1 MMMMHLEW
9 EWWYSCCTEVMWK
22 KTQKYTQTTINSK
35 FRDFGWIVLCSVHY
49 SEQLMIRAG
58 QISWTLPHRF
68 ETVKVGLWRVIF
80 IKIWPALETDH
91 QKPKERRQNKKLW
104 LMQKFCGWK
113 KKRFHFHNL
122 VEGCICS
129 CSCAS
134 IKEFATKQKRFIFE
148 SKICVNKIEL
158 LFRLP
163 CVLSVDPV
171 FSLSFRLAH
180 VEYNS
185 YAVRENCLSHKFFHD
200 CDPIRYP
207 NTCRKISPSIQWNN
221 NNYFAQ

>member
-1 MMMMHLEW
+1 MNITMMMMMHLEW

-68 ETVKVGLWRVIF
+68 ETVKVGLWRVIS

-113 KKRFHFHNL
+113 KT
-122 VEGCICS
+122 I
-129 CSCAS
+129 
-134 IKEFATKQKRFIFE
+134 
-148 SKICVNKIEL
+148 
-158 LFRLP
+158 
-163 CVLSVDPV
+163 
-171 FSLSFRLAH
+171 SLSQFGWRMHLFVFMCIDLRICNKTKTIHFRI
-180 VEYNS
+180 
-185 YAVRENCLSHKFFHD
+185 ENLC
-200 CDPIRYP
+200 
-207 NTCRKISPSIQWNN
+207 
-221 NNYFAQ
+221 